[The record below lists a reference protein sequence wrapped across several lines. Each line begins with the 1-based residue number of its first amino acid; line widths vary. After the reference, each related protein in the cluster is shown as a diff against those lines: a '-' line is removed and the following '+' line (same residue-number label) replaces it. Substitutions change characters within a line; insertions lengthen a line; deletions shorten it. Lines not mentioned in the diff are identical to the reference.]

1 MNDPANTTWPASS
14 ASRFAAI
21 QRQLANLLLRFFRLM
36 QPLGGQTD
44 IVF

>member
-14 ASRFAAI
+14 ASPFAAI
-21 QRQLANLLLRFFRLM
+21 QQQLANLLLGFFRLM